1 MDLTSFDGLWW
12 VLLLLGPLLLSQRR
26 LHYEIQA
33 VLMML
38 TRRAELAIALFAM
51 LFLPGVFLHE
61 LSHFLMAQVL
71 GVRTGRFSLLPQS
84 MPDGRLR
91 LGYVETENTDAARD
105 ALIGAAPLLAGGT
118 FVAFAGLVQ
127 LKLPQVWEA
136 WQANDGAILAQALE
150 NLVNTPDFWLW
161 FYLTLAVSSTMFPSA
176 SDRRAW
182 LPVLLVAV
190 GILGTGLLMGA
201 GPWLVEN
208 LGEPINQVFR
218 GVGAVF
224 AVSLAVQL
232 ILLLPIFLLRRLLNR
247 LTGLKVI

>member
-1 MDLTSFDGLWW
+1 MDLSTFDGLWW

-33 VLMML
+33 VLLML
-38 TRRAELAIALFAM
+38 TRRAEMAIALFAI

-61 LSHFLMAQVL
+61 LSHFVMAQVL

-91 LGYVETENTDAARD
+91 LGYVETENTDIARD
-105 ALIGAAPLLAGGT
+105 ALIGAAPLIAGGG
-118 FVAFAGLVQ
+118 FVAFAGLMQ
-127 LKLPQVWEA
+127 LNLPSVWAA
-136 WQANDGAILAQALE
+136 WQANDGLILRQSLE
-150 NLVNTPDFWLW
+150 SLLNTPDFWLW

-201 GPWLVEN
+201 GSWLVEN
-208 LGEPINQVFR
+208 LGQPINQGFR
-218 GVGAVF
+218 GVAAVLG
-224 AVSLAVQL
+224 VSLAVQL
-232 ILLLPIFLLRRLLNR
+232 ILLLPIFLVRRLLNR
-247 LTGLKVI
+247 LTGLRVA